1 PAINSAFQEFVPPR
15 FLGRTDLAIKV
26 SFWIGAAL
34 GAAGA
39 VVFLQPG
46 TLPPDWGWRAAFGIG
61 SVLGLGILA
70 LRRLLPG
77 SPRWL
82 ILHARPEEAESV
94 VEHIER
100 RLARDGA
107 PC

>member
-1 PAINSAFQEFVPPR
+1 MPPR
-15 FLGRTDLAIKV
+15 FRGRIDLAING

-46 TLPPDWGWRAAFGIG
+46 TLPADWGWRAAFGIG
-61 SVLGLGILA
+61 SVLGLGLLA
-70 LRRLLPG
+70 LRRLLPE

-82 ILHARPEEAESV
+82 VLHARPVDAEAVDAHTECRVAHSV
-94 VEHIER
+94 V
-100 RLARDGA
+100 AA
-107 PC
+107 